1 MEKFYEKKKSIGE
14 VTQDY
19 QTKLFNMFA
28 IMQTLEE
35 NTKSN
40 EMNMNNTWGCIHD
53 TVKIQTKIVYS
64 ITNFMD

>member
-1 MEKFYEKKKSIGE
+1 
-14 VTQDY
+14 
-19 QTKLFNMFA
+19 MFA